1 MRLLF
6 IEVTI
11 MTYDKDKMRET
22 AIKNLGGSE
31 AMYNKYLAKFKDKYV
46 GIADEIVSVMNA
58 GDAEES
64 RRLAHSVKGLAAT
77 LGLMPCSDAA
87 FELEK
92 LFKVAIETGFT
103 DELMENILPALEN
116 FKEKIEEACK

>member
-31 AMYNKYLAKFKDKYV
+31 AMYNKYLAKAPSPPPINTAKKS
-46 GIADEIVSVMNA
+46 ITSP
-58 GDAEES
+58 
-64 RRLAHSVKGLAAT
+64 LH
-77 LGLMPCSDAA
+77 
-87 FELEK
+87 
-92 LFKVAIETGFT
+92 
-103 DELMENILPALEN
+103 
-116 FKEKIEEACK
+116 